1 MINNHKQEKENMLPL
16 ITHNETQKQKL
27 QAVALLVM
35 SLAHAVAFSVSNRM
49 FTHITNVYKMKDSIT
64 H

>member
-1 MINNHKQEKENMLPL
+1 MLPL
-16 ITHNETQKQKL
+16 ITHNETQRQKL
-27 QAVALLVM
+27 QAVALVM

-49 FTHITNVYKMKDSIT
+49 FTQITNVYKMKDSIT

>member
-1 MINNHKQEKENMLPL
+1 MLPL
-16 ITHNETQKQKL
+16 ITHNETQRQKL

>member
-16 ITHNETQKQKL
+16 ITHNETQRQKL
-27 QAVALLVM
+27 QAVALVM

-49 FTHITNVYKMKDSIT
+49 FTQITNVYKMKDSIT